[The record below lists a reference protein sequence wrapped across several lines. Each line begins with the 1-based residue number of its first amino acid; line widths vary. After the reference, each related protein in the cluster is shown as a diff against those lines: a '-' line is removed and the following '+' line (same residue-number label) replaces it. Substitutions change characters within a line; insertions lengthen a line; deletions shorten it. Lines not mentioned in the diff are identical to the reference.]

1 MSVCTIY
8 AEGAPSLRFLQ
19 GPALSGAEG
28 AGDDA
33 ADTTLVA
40 LHPGRACI
48 PGSRPLQTAQ
58 RTGIH
63 YVFGASVNNPAPL
76 DGCGRRLIAGFPRAR
91 AKLFGML
98 A

>member
-1 MSVCTIY
+1 MMSVCTIY

-40 LHPGRACI
+40 LHPGRVQFV
-48 PGSRPLQTAQ
+48 PP
-58 RTGIH
+58 
-63 YVFGASVNNPAPL
+63 FVNCAGRAPTMFLAPA
-76 DGCGRRLIAGFPRAR
+76 
-91 AKLFGML
+91 
-98 A
+98 